1 MDDKTKKRTLAEEIK
16 KTYGTVRG
24 SRGIVIN
31 RINEPAKRLEMK
43 LVECKFLR
51 KFRKEEAPV
60 GVIIVVM

>member
-43 LVECKFLR
+43 LVEYKFLR
-51 KFRKEEAPV
+51 NFCKEEALV
-60 GVIIVVM
+60 GVVVVVT